1 MRVQDDLRG
10 RWDRVGQSYTGWW
23 DEALGVGSMEE
34 LKKSERP
41 RCGWD
46 YWRWDAG
53 PASCTT

>member
-1 MRVQDDLRG
+1 MRAQEDLRG
-10 RWDRVGQSYTGWW
+10 RWDRGGG